1 MKILNIN
8 KWDNSYK
15 EFYNLYN
22 KILYKKKG
30 GNINKIKD
38 LQKAKRNTYK
48 IIKEY
53 DRKKF
58 YNLDNTEIIKNVRDF
73 QISYINP
80 LFTYFTNLFSMY
92 YDTPL
97 DYILKNGE
105 YKIFS
110 KEMPDSGEI
119 FKYLSFL
126 NIANGTIIRICIK
139 PNIIIIEYSKK
150 ALDQFQQIHISIFDK
165 ERGFHLTEETT
176 QNYHLLKINELSGLL
191 KNRSK
196 RPVSLQDIKVDY
208 PEIEPSNPSEKSTS
222 LRDRLGLSSKRFL
235 DDKSPINN
243 SSGVLQLITKKRKLE
258 DEDKSPNIQKIQE
271 LHNKSI
277 IATLAMNTAK
287 KNYDTILKTN
297 DKKEIEKSLKEY
309 NEKIEDVEKLATI
322 VKKAINEKETPKKTL
337 SERLNFNKKGGKN
350 EQLYQVDNVEDIYDF
365 YVGIKNILYEI
376 KKLGG
381 VSIQGENLTLAV
393 EYLNEMGN
401 FIKSIIIDN
410 YDILKIDEIEEI
422 KKLKFDVEL

>member
-8 KWDNSYK
+8 NWDNSYK

-22 KILYKKKG
+22 KIKKKG

-53 DRKKF
+53 DKKKY
-58 YNLDNTEIIKNVRDF
+58 YNLDNIEIIKNVRDF

-80 LFTYFTNLFSMY
+80 LFTYLTNLFLMY
-92 YDTPL
+92 YDAPF
-97 DYILKNGE
+97 DYILKDGE

-110 KEMPDSGEI
+110 KEIPDAGEI
-119 FKYLSFL
+119 FKNDKYLSFL
-126 NIANGTIIRICIK
+126 NISNGTIIRICIK
-139 PNIIIIEYSKK
+139 SNIIIIEYSKK
-150 ALDQFQQIHISIFDK
+150 ALDKFQQIHISIFDK

-196 RPVSLQDIKVDY
+196 RPSSLQDIKVDY
-208 PEIEPSNPSEKSTS
+208 PEIEPSNPSEKNTS
-222 LRDRLGLSSKRFL
+222 LRDRLGLTSKRFL
-235 DDKSPINN
+235 DDKSPIND
-243 SSGVLQLITKKRKLE
+243 SRGILQLTTKKRKLE
-258 DEDKSPNIQKIQE
+258 DVKKIQE
-271 LHNKSI
+271 LHNKSLT
-277 IATLAMNTAK
+277 ATLTMNTAK
-287 KNYDTILKTN
+287 EIYDTVSKTN
-297 DKKEIEKSLKEY
+297 DKEEIEKSLKEY
-309 NEKIEDVEKLATI
+309 NEKIEDAERLVTM
-322 VKKAINEKETPKKTL
+322 VKKAISEKEIPKKTL

-381 VSIQGENLTLAV
+381 ISIQGENLELAI

-401 FIKSIIIDN
+401 FTKSVIIDN
-410 YDILKIDEIEEI
+410 YDVLKNDEIEEI
-422 KKLKFDVEL
+422 KKLKFDVE

>member
-1 MKILNIN
+1 
-8 KWDNSYK
+8 
-15 EFYNLYN
+15 
-22 KILYKKKG
+22 
-30 GNINKIKD
+30 
-38 LQKAKRNTYK
+38 
-48 IIKEY
+48 
-53 DRKKF
+53 
-58 YNLDNTEIIKNVRDF
+58 
-73 QISYINP
+73 
-80 LFTYFTNLFSMY
+80 
-92 YDTPL
+92 
-97 DYILKNGE
+97 
-105 YKIFS
+105 
-110 KEMPDSGEI
+110 
-119 FKYLSFL
+119 
-126 NIANGTIIRICIK
+126 
-139 PNIIIIEYSKK
+139 
-150 ALDQFQQIHISIFDK
+150 
-165 ERGFHLTEETT
+165 
-176 QNYHLLKINELSGLL
+176 
-191 KNRSK
+191 
-196 RPVSLQDIKVDY
+196 
-208 PEIEPSNPSEKSTS
+208 
-222 LRDRLGLSSKRFL
+222 
-235 DDKSPINN
+235 
-243 SSGVLQLITKKRKLE
+243 
-258 DEDKSPNIQKIQE
+258 
-271 LHNKSI
+271 
-277 IATLAMNTAK
+277 MNTAK